1 MNTHLRLNIT
11 LPKDLAR
18 RLRAKSN
25 RSAFIAQAL
34 REKFDAEDAARREAA
49 LAEAYRQSA
58 AEDLRIAKEWEP
70 TLGDGL

>member
-25 RSAFIAQAL
+25 RSAFIAAAL
-34 REKFDAEDAARREAA
+34 REKLDAEDAARREAE
-49 LAEAYRQSA
+49 LAAAYRESA
-58 AEDLRIAKEWEP
+58 SEDLELLKEWD
-70 TLGDGL
+70 TALGDGL